1 MTSIVKLLASSAL
14 GSALAV
20 GPMTLSTAPARA
32 DTIDWDAVAHCE
44 SSGNWSTDTGNGFHG
59 GLQFKQSTWS
69 EFGGKGNPAAAP
81 REEQIQVANRTL
93 RGQGLDAWPVCGPQG
108 VRHSARLVAQPT
120 GCQAL
125 SGSVL
130 GVVDPRQL
138 CASLTNAGAALTA
151 ALTGR

>member
-1 MTSIVKLLASSAL
+1 MTSIVKLLANSVV

-20 GPMTLSTAPARA
+20 GPMTLSTAPASA
-32 DTIDWDAVAHCE
+32 DQVDWDAVAQCE
-44 SSGNWSTDTGNGFHG
+44 SSGHWSTDTGNGFRG

-69 EFGGKGNPAAAP
+69 EFGGKGNPAAAS
-81 REEQIQVANRTL
+81 RVEQIQVANRTL
-93 RGQGLDAWPVCGPQG
+93 RGQGLDAWPLCGPLG
-108 VRHSARLVAQPT
+108 VRHSTSLVPEPT
-120 GCQAL
+120 GCQGL

-138 CASLTNAGAALTA
+138 CASLTNAGAALAA